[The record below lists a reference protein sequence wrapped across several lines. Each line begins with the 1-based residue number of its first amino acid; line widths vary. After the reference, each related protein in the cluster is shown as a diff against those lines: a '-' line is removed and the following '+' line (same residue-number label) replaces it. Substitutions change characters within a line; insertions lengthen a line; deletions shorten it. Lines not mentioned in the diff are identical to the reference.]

1 MIIYDPDGKRKQ
13 DEQFDRWFRES
24 FEHPQPNFL
33 DQVEA
38 LRRFEEESRKVEIK
52 VGEQA

>member
-1 MIIYDPDGKRKQ
+1 MIIYDPEWKRRL
-13 DEQFDRWFRES
+13 DEQYDKWFRDS
-24 FEHPQPNFL
+24 FENPQPNFL